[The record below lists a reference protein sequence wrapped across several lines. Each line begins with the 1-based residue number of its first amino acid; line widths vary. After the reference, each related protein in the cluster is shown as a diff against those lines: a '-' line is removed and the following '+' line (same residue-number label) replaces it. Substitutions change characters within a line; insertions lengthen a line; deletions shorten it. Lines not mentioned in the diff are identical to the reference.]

1 MKFLRILPLLILL
14 FALPFNAYA
23 QVTPPVRGGTG
34 TSTIPSYGQV
44 LVGNANGTYTPTAT
58 SSLGISGGGS
68 PATSTDPLMA
78 TYVVAT
84 GSATSTYAALSVS
97 TALNLLGEYI
107 TNLTTW
113 VQAKIDAYLSGG
125 QGITY
130 SSGAI
135 SFDCSEV
142 EGTGID
148 CSGENVTLDA
158 SGDWAGTLDGQEG
171 SYYLA
176 NGFSTTSADV
186 WKGLRNFY
194 STTSADYWLT
204 QQTLSAFSTTSADFW
219 KTARDFFSTTS
230 ASHFL
235 SQNQGAAFSTTSA
248 NAWQNTR
255 NFFSTT
261 SADHWDTT
269 KGRWA
274 TTSADYW
281 ESTKSRWATTSA
293 DYWLTQNRGNAFSTT
308 SADNWISLISKGYF
322 FSTTSVDHW
331 LTLNRGNAFST
342 TSANYWETQQTA
354 RTADDLTNN
363 SIEDLSDVT
372 AITEDYGDLLY
383 WTGSAWDGKATSTLG
398 ISWNNLADIPAGFA
412 DGTDDTGGGSGTDVN
427 WTHVIAG
434 NYNRPATSTSGMIVN
449 GSSTF
454 YTLKTGSTTID
465 KLTVSTSSTSTINGS
480 LQLGPT
486 AGDNGVKWTATR
498 NYGGSSSVGGGWN
511 INFGDFAGGF
521 NIYSNSAT
529 GSTRVFSQRCDNE
542 DMDTQCF
549 HLESDS
555 DSVTAFNFL
564 AAPNGQGA
572 LKWSPNRSGDSNSAA
587 MSFDGTVNDYRG
599 QILFALCSATSTKC
613 MNWRTA
619 TGTEIFTL
627 NQHGYLGL
635 ASSSPWQRLSVVG
648 NAFVNGEATT
658 TGVHNVGSLQIN
670 SELFTD
676 LTGSGLTVSGGALTC
691 ATANGATFGCLP
703 SADWSVFN
711 NKVSSTS
718 IDTMA
723 ELDSLITTL
732 DLAGASAG
740 NVLGFD
746 GTNWVDMSTSS
757 YILSGEIDTS
767 SELAGIL
774 GDETGTGNAVFH
786 TNPSFAGLTVSSGDI
801 FFQGLSDGCLEV
813 QSGEVVSS
821 GAACGTG
828 GGSQTPWTSAIN
840 GAGFA
845 LNNAGVVTAVRFVST
860 STAAT
865 NTSQGPSQWTANANY
880 GGNNPGEGVIGVNM
894 GTFSGSAISIHSTSA
909 AAAGDAELLHIEQTN
924 ANHANEIL
932 KIENASTQGGAED
945 IYVVSPV
952 PDMVFCDNTDSAN
965 DCVEYEVDS
974 HGTLV
979 FNSRNSADTSFER
992 NVQIAAAR
1000 LGGMVCFGGAFD
1012 CPFLTSKFTIVA
1024 TSTLDLLNVNRI
1036 GDTTGGGNIFT
1047 IDSTQRVGVATTSPW
1062 GQFSVTGTGTIP
1074 ALVVASSSGSSMLRV
1089 GGLSNTILEL
1099 FANTG
1104 TKLMSIVSET
1114 ATLLGTWDF
1123 SGATVK
1129 VHTYPAFTYATSTAW
1144 TGTTTIPLGPAYTA
1158 ENWQGV
1164 KCYTDT
1170 GTVWL
1175 AFHDGTND
1183 MNYLQASTTVGSV
1196 TLSTNN
1202 TFTTSE
1208 KRYVEIGN
1216 PASSPTKVSCSVD
1229 KIVNN

>member
-1 MKFLRILPLLILL
+1 MAIKRTAIALIAAIIALALGMLLI
-14 FALPFNAYA
+14 PWRVEA
-23 QVTPPVRGGTG
+23 QPACPVRNGCTG
-34 TSTIPSYGQV
+34 TSTLPGYGEV
-44 LVGNANGTYTPTAT
+44 LVGNGSGIYAPKAT
-58 SSLGISGGGS
+58 SSLGIQTGG
-68 PATSTDPLMA
+68 PTSTNPIMGS
-78 TYVVAT
+78 YVNAT
-84 GSATSTYAALSVS
+84 GSATSTFSALSVS
-97 TALNLLGEYI
+97 TAFNLLGEYV

-113 VQAKIDAYLSGG
+113 VRGKIDAYLSGG

-142 EGTGID
+142 EGTGIN

-158 SGDWAGTLDGQEG
+158 TGDWSGTFDGAEGSSYLARTNHTGTQAASTVIGGTFGAGSFVFPSGSLTSLGSSTFQDLTANRSTTSQATTTSLRTATLGVGSDYLTDITGSGLQLASGALTLDATGAWTGTFDGLEG
-171 SYYLA
+171 SAYLA
-176 NGFSTTSADV
+176 NSFSTTSADV
-186 WKGLRNFY
+186 WKGLR
-194 STTSADYWLT
+194 
-204 QQTLSAFSTTSADFW
+204 
-219 KTARDFFSTTS
+219 DFFSTTS
-230 ASHFL
+230 A
-235 SQNQGAAFSTTSA
+235 
-248 NAWQNTR
+248 
-255 NFFSTT
+255 NF
-261 SADHWDTT
+261 
-269 KGRWA
+269 
-274 TTSADYW
+274 
-281 ESTKSRWATTSA
+281 
-293 DYWLTQNRGNAFSTT
+293 
-308 SADNWISLISKGYF
+308 
-322 FSTTSVDHW
+322 
-331 LTLNRGNAFST
+331 
-342 TSANYWETQQTA
+342 WETQQTA

-691 ATANGATFGCLP
+691 ATANGSTFGCLP

-894 GTFSGSAISIHSTSA
+894 GSFSGSAISIHSTSA

-965 DCVEYEVDS
+965 DCVEYEVDN

-1000 LGGMVCFGGAFD
+1000 LGGMVCLGGAFD
-1012 CPFLTSKFTIVA
+1012 CPFLTSKLTIVG
-1024 TSTLDLLNVNRI
+1024 TSTLDFLDINRV
-1036 GDTTGGGNIFT
+1036 GDTTGGGNVFT
-1047 IDSTQRVGVATTSPW
+1047 VAANQNVGVGSTTPWGSLSVVGTSTQPTFVA
-1062 GQFSVTGTGTIP
+1062 
-1074 ALVVASSSGSSMLRV
+1074 ASSSGASMF
-1089 GGLSNTILEL
+1089 TIQ
-1099 FANTG
+1099 
-1104 TKLMSIVSET
+1104 
-1114 ATLLGTWDF
+1114 
-1123 SGATVK
+1123 GATSTFFTDLKIDTTTGQLILPFSPNPTVASAGEIAIDTSSTSVRFATSSNSTANLFYETSK
-1129 VHTYPAFTYATSTAW
+1129 TFTYATSTSP
-1144 TGTTTIPLGPAYTA
+1144 TGSTTITFAGDIRANTVTRIGCTTNNGGTAMVRLG
-1158 ENWQGV
+1158 
-1164 KCYTDT
+1164 
-1170 GTVWL
+1170 
-1175 AFHDGTND
+1175 DGN
-1183 MNYLQASTTVGSV
+1183 ASTTGITSGNSA
-1196 TLSTNN
+1196 TAT
-1202 TFTTSE
+1202 TFTPLTINNVFGMSE
-1208 KRYVEIGN
+1208 IKYFNIGN
-1216 PASSPTKVSCSVD
+1216 PTGSWTQITCTVGITYQP
-1229 KIVNN
+1229 